1 MSKELQKEKNGNGGL
16 VTLII
21 CGLIAAA
28 LMVGCIFFPDQLF
41 GLLKK

>member
-1 MSKELQKEKNGNGGL
+1 MEKETNKEKNNNTGL

-21 CGLIAAA
+21 CGVLAIA

-41 GLLKK
+41 GIFK

>member
-1 MSKELQKEKNGNGGL
+1 MSKELQKEKHSNSGL

-21 CGLIAAA
+21 CGLLAVV

-41 GLLKK
+41 GLFTK